1 MNKRWLTAGAA
12 MMAAAMLLCAPCA
25 RAEEKKLG
33 DYIYVPATARTQT
46 GRIALRVEGLT
57 LAPDGGEPQVLDS
70 LPGCEFGVYVISG
83 DGEPRR
89 WANPLY
95 PSEAMVV
102 RTGEVGASFTLPEG
116 MEFYL
121 RQQSAPEG
129 YAFDSDALIPVT
141 EGEIVVRN
149 AMAGELCL
157 RAADSLGTP
166 MAGVEITV
174 QTQDGQAHT
183 LLTDEHGEAVL
194 SCGGLETVTALV
206 SETRLPEGV
215 YPAMSASVDGIAAD
229 AAQAAA
235 QITPARRTQVAF
247 EHPASGSVQLSM
259 QVQSV
264 GDDGQPHARPLAGV
278 RMEIHGS
285 DGQSLSIVTDEQG
298 QAEAALLE
306 GTYDVLFA
314 YDGEERV
321 VLPLEAGQLIVRS
334 GYATLVELT
343 ARENAG
349 RIVVQAQAAQSVTGG
364 SVMIQSELTGER
376 IGSFALD
383 ADGVAV
389 SALLEPGEY
398 RISGFELPEGMVLG
412 TLSCGEQKS
421 EQTDG
426 LTVVVAAGEAA
437 VVEAELLSR
446 LQERFELVA
455 QRLGEDGEGVQT
467 RITDSAELELI
478 DEHGSLAA
486 ELAAE
491 DGFVL
496 VDALSGMY
504 TLRMSERMAAQLG
517 VQAESEPFALPARG
531 GAVIFGD
538 SCARL
543 RLVCLDQDGAAA
555 AGAVYAV
562 TDSTGKTVQAVCDD
576 HGEAVTEP
584 IAAGEATIVTLSAP
598 ENHDAAQP
606 VTVNAPAGETV
617 RVAIEHERYARA
629 AFDVRVRRLDEQG
642 AAVTD
647 AVSDARVR
655 IYRVTED
662 GQRMSDTG
670 VELISDADGHAETFL
685 EPGEYVA
692 QLDVQSL
699 KEGCRAGDALR
710 LLAQNGE
717 EMQLELLAL
726 DALGGVRVR
735 MTGEGVSDELLAQIR
750 FELVAS
756 DGSIVEMAMSE
767 GGFYAGGLSSGV
779 YRLRQTQI
787 PEGYTL
793 ASERTVTVA
802 GAEVARTDV
811 PLEEYAVLSVSK
823 TGLTFNDRLQTFV
836 VPLAGEYGVYTRE
849 GDGMKA
855 YPSEGAQAVVW
866 SGITPEQAQ
875 LQGRPDTVK
884 LPAGAEGTTYYLREL
899 SPVAGFA
906 RDEEYHE
913 VTLHAGERATLSCAV
928 SSDRG
933 FFELELSD
941 AVSGAHVTG
950 GAFAL
955 VDAESGE
962 NVLTFEM
969 GEAPYRNEMAVPV
982 GRYLLRQTAAAPGYA
997 LSDEAETEI
1006 VIEPYLTQGGTLTQT
1021 GMTCAALP
1029 QQERME
1035 ALGGLFAAREQNMTL
1050 VSVDAVRPQTGLA
1063 LRGASLTVTLHPEGG
1078 QRLNVS
1084 SVVLGGAADAAGTAY
1099 AARVEY
1105 ALAGG
1110 GWQPSDARMTGELA
1124 GPTAVSLADVEDD
1137 VCAVRVTYLDARTGE
1152 EIVRE
1157 GFEAGQTTLMIRV
1170 GAQAETPVSA
1180 QAVFEGSVAFR
1191 TSWDGEET
1199 VEALSDERTQAFMA
1213 AGDGLFETI
1222 SAGRDGRISGVAF
1235 FDENADG
1242 VLSAEEKN
1250 RYAGLTVKLLSPSGD
1265 TLDSCRTGADGSYRF
1280 EGLSSGTYTVAFDG
1294 GEDVVFSVGACYS
1307 ALVTSGVRD
1316 ARYGESAPVVIDG
1329 DHSDYVIHAGCIYAA
1344 RIEGNVLEGTQAG
1357 YEGLNVELR
1366 SVRAG
1371 RNEEPI
1377 VVTTD
1382 EQGHY
1387 ALSGV
1392 LPGDYALS
1400 VEVPEGYLC
1409 EQAVDGAVTVELSVG
1424 QGDAVA
1430 LGDVLLTKEASIS
1443 GSVRIDDDGDGVMG
1457 ADAEPLGGVSVTLL
1471 RVRDGHSEPLLTTK
1485 TDEKGAYAF
1494 DGLYAGEYSVLFELD
1509 GEWTFTR
1516 YGEDSL
1522 VYGAVSRS
1530 GGTRTIRVS
1539 EGQQETGIDAGVTLP
1554 AQLTVMVFRDTQLD
1568 GVKGPYETGLEGVSV
1583 SLVRL
1588 ENGEAAES
1596 VTYRTDADGSVVF
1609 ASVSPGTYR
1618 LEYQMPGLWRATV
1631 NADSAQGMGSCVPH
1645 TTLSSGE
1652 SAPFTLTM
1660 GQMGVRLYIGAM
1672 LSGSIS
1678 GVAYYDDDAD
1688 ARRSENEGACEGV
1701 TAELIDAKG
1710 EVIAQTVTGA
1720 DGSYAFAGLA
1730 PGRYRIRFTAQE
1742 GCVFSATERSM
1753 TGGGVQASDGP
1764 VSLTRTIA
1772 LYSGDSVQTAN
1783 APVVRMCSVSGALWE
1798 DRNADGV
1805 WNEGEKALSGVDV
1818 HLMNGTGRM
1827 IVASTTTDE
1836 AGMYRFEG
1844 VRPGSY
1850 KLRMDAP
1857 EGYVFSGAGKDSA
1870 LALESAGGARG
1881 YSVSFTLAGG
1891 AHAQNI
1897 SFGLL
1902 TQGRIGGVI
1911 WMDADYDGCIGGE
1924 ETGLRGAQ
1932 VALTD
1937 ERGEVIAQ
1945 AETARS
1951 GAFEFANL
1959 MPGSYALR
1967 VTLPDGYVFTAEG
1980 GDSLAPRT
1988 DSAIISIP
1996 LDPLEMGGAMTELRV
2011 GALMLSSLSGT
2022 AWLDTDDDGRRQTD
2036 SIGLPGVRVT
2046 LTVLGGKDEGKSL
2059 ETTTDASGAY
2069 RFDGVTPGPVRLTF
2083 ELQEGYAFARNA
2095 VGTRRVSIVPQTDAG
2110 EASSDAITVVSGENQ
2125 TELDCGVVSVGV
2137 VSGTI
2142 WRDDAYNGRRDRDEG
2157 GVSGAQVALLDA
2169 RTGEVRREAV
2179 SGEDGAYEID
2189 FVRAGE
2195 YTLRVTLPEGMIFT
2209 CGGES
2214 VVPMSDS
2221 RTASTA
2227 SFALA
2232 MGDSLTE
2239 ANAGAII
2246 PAGVSGFVK
2255 VDGDEDGIA
2264 AEGDDGLPD
2273 VIVTLMQ
2280 GGTAVATAS
2289 TDENGA
2295 YALRNL
2301 RPGTYRLRVTLPV
2314 DALFSENTPLLT
2326 AIPDA
2331 QEGETDEIELAIG
2344 EDKRMDTI
2352 AAVLASAI
2360 AGYAWSDSNADG
2372 LVSHDEPALRD
2383 VTVELL
2389 SDGQVISRTDVTE
2402 DGVYA
2407 FALLRSGRYQ
2417 VRFTLPG
2424 DMLLSDRVEGA
2435 FSSSCP
2441 VVPGHVGTTE
2451 EFDLAMGELRA
2462 DVNVG
2467 GIYPGE
2473 IGDTVWLDTNGNGL
2487 QDYREPLIPGV
2498 QITLLKRAADGTL
2511 TEMDSMVSDEYG
2523 YYRFRALRP
2532 GDYQLRVDTK
2542 DGVPTQRVGAPLG
2555 EIDSDADPATGET
2568 EVLHLESGQTMRSV
2582 DFGFTQHSLAK

>member
-33 DYIYVPATARTQT
+33 DYIYVPATAQTQT
-46 GRIALRVEGLT
+46 GRIALRVEGLA
-57 LAPDGGEPQVLDS
+57 LAPEGSEPQVIDS

-83 DGEPRR
+83 DGELRR

-95 PSEAMVV
+95 PTEAMVV
-102 RTGEVGASFTLPEG
+102 RTGESGVSFTLPEG

-129 YAFDSDALIPVT
+129 YAFDGDALIPVT
-141 EGEIVVRN
+141 DGELVVSN
-149 AMAGELCL
+149 AMAGELRL
-157 RAADSLGTP
+157 RAADSLGVP
-166 MAGVEITV
+166 MAGVEFTM
-174 QTQDGQAHT
+174 QMPDGQLHT
-183 LLTDEHGEAVL
+183 LVTDEQGEAVF
-194 SCGGLETVTALV
+194 SGSGLETVTALV
-206 SETRLPEGV
+206 SETKLPEGV
-215 YPAMSASVDGIAAD
+215 YPALSASVDGAAAD
-229 AAQAAA
+229 TAQAAA
-235 QITPARRTQVAF
+235 QISPARRTQMVF

-259 QVQSV
+259 QVQGV
-264 GDDGQPHARPLAGV
+264 GEDGQTHVRPLANV
-278 RMEIHGS
+278 RMEIQGS
-285 DGQSLSIVTDEQG
+285 DAQSRSIVTDAQG
-298 QAEAALLE
+298 QAQAALLE
-306 GTYDVLFA
+306 GTYDVRFA
-314 YDGEERV
+314 YEGKESV
-321 VLPLEAGQLIVRS
+321 VLPLEAGQLIVHS

-349 RIVVQAQAAQSVTGG
+349 RIVVQAEAAKEFSGG
-364 SVMIQSELTGER
+364 SVTIQSELTGER
-376 IGSFALD
+376 IGTFALD
-383 ADGVAV
+383 ADGMAV
-389 SALLEPGEY
+389 SALLAPGEY
-398 RISGFELPEGMVLG
+398 RISGLELPEGMVLG
-412 TLSCGEQKS
+412 ALSCGEQRS

-426 LTVVVAAGEAA
+426 LTIEVGAGEAA
-437 VVEAELLSR
+437 VVRAELLTR

-455 QRLGEDGEGVQT
+455 QKLGDDGEGVET
-467 RITDSAELELI
+467 RITQGVELELI
-478 DEHGSLAA
+478 DERGSMAA
-486 ELAAE
+486 ELASA

-496 VDALSGMY
+496 VDALSGTY

-517 VQAESEPFALPARG
+517 VQAESEPFELPARG
-531 GAVIFGD
+531 GAVTFAD
-538 SCARL
+538 SSARL
-543 RLVCLDQDGAAA
+543 RLVCVDQDGAAA

-562 TDSTGKTVQAVCDD
+562 TDSTGKTVQAVCDEN
-576 HGEAVTEP
+576 GEAVTEP
-584 IAAGEATIVTLSAP
+584 IAAGEVTIETLSAP
-598 ENHDAAQP
+598 ENHEAAQP
-606 VTVNAPAGETV
+606 VTVSAKAGETARAV
-617 RVAIEHERYARA
+617 IEHERYARVT
-629 AFDVRVRRLDEQG
+629 FGVRVRRLDEQG
-642 AAVTD
+642 TAVTD
-647 AVSDARVR
+647 AISDARVR

-670 VELISDADGHAETFL
+670 MELISDADGRAEAFL
-685 EPGEYVA
+685 ETGEYVA
-692 QLDVQSL
+692 QIDEQSL

-710 LLAQNGE
+710 LQVHNGE
-717 EMQLELLAL
+717 EMQLELLSL

-735 MTGEGVSDELLAQIR
+735 MTGEGMTDELLAQIR
-750 FELVAS
+750 FELAAA
-756 DGSIVEMAMSE
+756 DGTITEMTRSE
-767 GGFYAGGLSSGV
+767 DGFYAGGLAAGV
-779 YRLRQTQI
+779 YLLRQTQI

-793 ASERTVTVA
+793 ASERAVTVI
-802 GAEVARTDV
+802 GAEVAQADV
-811 PLEEYAVLSVSK
+811 PLEEYAVLSVAK

-836 VPLAGEYGVYTRE
+836 VPLEGEYGVYVRE
-849 GDGMKA
+849 GDAMKA
-855 YPSEGAQAVVW
+855 FPSEGAQAVVW
-866 SGITPEQAQ
+866 SGMTPEQAQ
-875 LQGRPDTVK
+875 LRGRPDTVK

-899 SPVAGFA
+899 SPAAGFA

-941 AVSGAHVTG
+941 AVSGGHVTG
-950 GAFAL
+950 GTFAL
-955 VDAESGE
+955 VDAQSGE
-962 NVLTFEM
+962 SVLTFEM
-969 GEAPYRNEMAVPV
+969 GEAPYRNDMAVPV
-982 GRYLLRQTAAAPGYA
+982 GRYILRQTAAAPGYA
-997 LSDEAETEI
+997 LSAEAEAEI
-1006 VIEPYLTQGGTLTQT
+1006 VIEPYLTQGGTMTRA
-1021 GMTCAALP
+1021 GMTCTALP

-1035 ALGGLFAAREQNMTL
+1035 ALGGLYTAREQNMTL
-1050 VSVDAVRPQTGLA
+1050 VSVDAVRPQAGLA

-1078 QRLNVS
+1078 QRLNVG
-1084 SVVLGGAADAAGTAY
+1084 SVVLGGAEDAAGTAY

-1110 GWQPSDARMTGELA
+1110 GWQPSDARMTGELTA
-1124 GPTAVSLADVEDD
+1124 PTAVSLADVEDD
-1137 VCAVRVTYLDARTGE
+1137 ICAVRVTYLDAQTGE

-1180 QAVFEGSVAFR
+1180 QAVFEGSMAYR

-1199 VEALSDERTQAFMA
+1199 VEALRDERTQAFMA

-1242 VLSAEEKN
+1242 VLSADERN
-1250 RYAGLTVKLLSPSGD
+1250 RYAGLTVRLLSQSGD
-1265 TLDSCRTGADGSYRF
+1265 TLDTCRTGADGSYRF

-1294 GEDVVFSVGACYS
+1294 GEDVVFSVGSCYS

-1344 RIEGNVLEGTQAG
+1344 RIEGNVLEGAEAG
-1357 YEGLNVELR
+1357 FEGMNIELR
-1366 SVRAG
+1366 RVHAG
-1371 RNEEPI
+1371 DSEEPI

-1392 LPGDYALS
+1392 LPGDYTLN
-1400 VEVPEGYLC
+1400 VDVPEGYLC
-1409 EQAVDGAVTVELSVG
+1409 EQAEDGAVTMELSAG
-1424 QGDAVA
+1424 QGDAIA
-1430 LGDVLLTKEASIS
+1430 LGDVVLIQEASIS
-1443 GSVRIDDDGDGVMG
+1443 GTVRIDDDGDGVMG
-1457 ADAEPLGGVSVTLL
+1457 ADAEPLSGVSVTLL

-1530 GGTRTIRVS
+1530 GGTKAIHVS
-1539 EGQQETGIDAGVTLP
+1539 EGQSETGIDAGVTLP

-1568 GVKGPYETGLEGVSV
+1568 GVKGPYEAGLEGVSV

-1596 VTYRTDADGSVVF
+1596 VTCRTDADGSAVF

-1618 LEYQMPGLWRATV
+1618 LEYQMPGLWRATI
-1631 NADSAQGMGSCVPH
+1631 NADGAQGLGSCVPH

-1652 SAPFTLTM
+1652 SAPFILTM
-1660 GQMGVRLYIGAM
+1660 GQTGVRLYIGAM

-1710 EVIAQTVTGA
+1710 EIIAQTVTGP

-1730 PGRYRIRFTAQE
+1730 PGRYRIQFTAQE

-1764 VSLTRTIA
+1764 VSTTRTIS
-1772 LYSGDSVQTAN
+1772 LYSGDSVETAN

-1805 WNEGEKALSGVDV
+1805 WNEGEKALGGVDV
-1818 HLMNGTGRM
+1818 HLMNGTGRI

-1836 AGMYRFEG
+1836 TGAYRFDG
-1844 VRPGSY
+1844 VQPGSY

-1857 EGYVFSGAGKDSA
+1857 ENYVFSGAKKDSA
-1870 LALESAGGARG
+1870 LPLESAGGARG
-1881 YSVSFTLAGG
+1881 YSVSFTLTGG
-1891 AHAQNI
+1891 AHVGDI
-1897 SFGLL
+1897 GFGLL
-1902 TQGRIGGVI
+1902 TQGRIGGTI
-1911 WMDADYDGCIGGE
+1911 WTDADYDGRMGNE

-1937 ERGEVIAQ
+1937 ENGEVIART
-1945 AETARS
+1945 ETARS
-1951 GAFEFANL
+1951 GEFEFANL
-1959 MPGSYALR
+1959 MPGSYALC
-1967 VTLPDGYVFTAEG
+1967 VTLPEGYVFTAAG

-1988 DSAIISIP
+1988 DSPTAEIP
-1996 LDPLEMGGAMTELRV
+1996 LDPLEMGGAMSELRV

-2036 SIGLPGVRVT
+2036 SDGLPGVRVT
-2046 LTVLGGKDEGKSL
+2046 LTVLGGKDAGKTL

-2069 RFDGVTPGPVRLTF
+2069 RFDGVTPGSVRLTF
-2083 ELQEGYAFARNA
+2083 ELEEGYAFARNA
-2095 VGTRRVSIVPQTDAG
+2095 AGTRRVSIVPQTDAG
-2110 EASSDAITVVSGENQ
+2110 KAASEAITVVSGESQ

-2137 VSGTI
+2137 ISGAI
-2142 WRDDAYNGRRDRDEG
+2142 WRDDTYNGRRDKGES

-2169 RTGEVRREAV
+2169 KTGEVRREAV
-2179 SGEDGAYEID
+2179 SGENGAYEID

-2209 CGGES
+2209 CGGEG

-2221 RTASTA
+2221 RTGSTA
-2227 SFALA
+2227 SFTLA
-2232 MGDSLTE
+2232 MGDSLTG
-2239 ANAGAII
+2239 ANVGAII
-2246 PAGVSGFVK
+2246 PASVRGFVK
-2255 VDGDEDGIA
+2255 VDGDEDGNA
-2264 AEGDDGLPD
+2264 DQSDDGLPD
-2273 VIVTLMQ
+2273 VVVTLMQ
-2280 GGTAVATAS
+2280 GGTAVVTAS

-2295 YALRNL
+2295 YALSNL

-2314 DALFSENTPLLT
+2314 DALFSVNTPLVT

-2331 QEGETDEIELAIG
+2331 QEGETGEMTLTIG
-2344 EDKRMDTI
+2344 EEKRMDTI

-2360 AGYAWSDSNADG
+2360 AGCAWSDSNADG
-2372 LVSHDEPALRD
+2372 LVSHDEPALRN

-2389 SDGQVISRTDVTE
+2389 SGGQVISQTDVTE

-2451 EFDLAMGELRA
+2451 EFDLAMGEIRA

-2473 IGDTVWLDTNGNGL
+2473 IGDSVWLDTNGNGI

-2511 TEMDSMVSDEYG
+2511 EEMGSMVSDEYG

-2532 GDYQLRVDTK
+2532 GDYLLRVDTK
-2542 DGVPTQRVGAPLG
+2542 GGTLTKRVGAPLG

-2568 EVLHLESGQTMRSV
+2568 DVLHLESGQTLRNV
-2582 DFGFTQHSLAK
+2582 DFGFTEHSMAK